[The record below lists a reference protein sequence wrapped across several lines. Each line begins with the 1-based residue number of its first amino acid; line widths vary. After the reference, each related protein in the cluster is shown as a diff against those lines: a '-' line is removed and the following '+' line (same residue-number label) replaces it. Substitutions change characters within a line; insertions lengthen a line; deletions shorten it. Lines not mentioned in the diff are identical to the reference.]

1 MAIVRAYGRN
11 LPELPNLLKDPKYAK
26 QRTVL
31 DSEIKRL
38 QSVGAYSSH
47 KSEGFSHE
55 QVLAILQSDA
65 TDMSTSSGLL
75 RRVFV
80 LVSICTGLR
89 ASGHYGLKRS
99 DDKSHRGGI
108 KDVTERNWDGRI
120 FSNPKARK
128 YCPVAVIQAY
138 LDLCPTKKKD
148 QPFYLTPKTQY
159 AETESSWYSSK
170 RVGKNQFNQWVT
182 TVCESAEIKGR
193 FTVHSFRRTVATWLY
208 EDGWDTSSIRNV
220 TRHKSEA
227 GVRAYT
233 ENTVKHHADMA
244 ETLEV
249 FTPPCKDE

>member
-31 DSEIKRL
+31 DSKIKRL

-99 DDKSHRGGI
+99 DFDRQK
-108 KDVTERNWDGRI
+108 
-120 FSNPKARK
+120 
-128 YCPVAVIQAY
+128 
-138 LDLCPTKKKD
+138 
-148 QPFYLTPKTQY
+148 
-159 AETESSWYSSK
+159 SSWRDKGCDGEELGWPNLLKPQGEEVLPSSSHPSLFRFMPDQEEGPTVLSYSEDTIYRD
-170 RVGKNQFNQWVT
+170 RVNLVLF
-182 TVCESAEIKGR
+182 
-193 FTVHSFRRTVATWLY
+193 
-208 EDGWDTSSIRNV
+208 
-220 TRHKSEA
+220 
-227 GVRAYT
+227 
-233 ENTVKHHADMA
+233 
-244 ETLEV
+244 
-249 FTPPCKDE
+249 